1 MKKKIK
7 ESSDFFFFFTY
18 HVLVTSSVLGT
29 VLGRGD
35 AVIRARTHL

>member
-7 ESSDFFFFFTY
+7 ESSDFFFFTY